1 MTRSKKTI
9 SLIYLA
15 CAGISWMILREM
27 ISTLWAISRISQPVD
42 WIVAPPDI
50 LATLMALT
58 FFVILLKSEK
68 VNLFT
73 NEVITELSEVVWPA
87 RKETVL
93 STGVVSILVGI
104 CAVILFGFDMIWG
117 IMVRL
122 FYR

>member
-1 MTRSKKTI
+1 MKRSRKTI

-15 CAGISWMILREM
+15 CAAITWFIMREL
-27 ISTLWAISRISQPVD
+27 IATVWVITRLSQPLD
-42 WIVAPPDI
+42 WIVAPTDI
-50 LATLMALT
+50 LATVIALIV
-58 FFVILLKSEK
+58 FVAFIRSEK
-68 VNLFT
+68 INLFT
-73 NEVITELSEVVWPA
+73 NEVITELGEVIWPG

-93 STGVVSILVGI
+93 STGVVSVLVGI